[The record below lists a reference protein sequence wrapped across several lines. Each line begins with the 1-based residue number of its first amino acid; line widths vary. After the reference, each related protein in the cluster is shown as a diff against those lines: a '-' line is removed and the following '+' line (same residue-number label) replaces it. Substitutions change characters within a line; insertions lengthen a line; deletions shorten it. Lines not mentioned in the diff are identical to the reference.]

1 MYNKEQRL
9 AFASPQLSNMS
20 PLISFQSVWKSG
32 MRYHLRITH
41 QLTQKSKWWK
51 KNGNKPL
58 FHVQTPISEPQMRIF
73 PDEFGL
79 KSPLPPPVKARS
91 LSVHR
96 GPSGKLRMCDG
107 CSSFVMGRCAVYT
120 MFPEWKKHRRWIF
133 IATRPLP
140 SPGQA
145 YRMKNHTTSPLK
157 TLPWIRFKFLRHVW
171 WFSLR

>member
-9 AFASPQLSNMS
+9 AFASTQLSNMS
-20 PLISFQSVWKSG
+20 PLISFQYVWKSG

-79 KSPLPPPVKARS
+79 KSPLPPPCESKVP
-91 LSVHR
+91 V
-96 GPSGKLRMCDG
+96 
-107 CSSFVMGRCAVYT
+107 CSSGAEWQIKDVWWLQQLCHGAVCSLHNV
-120 MFPEWKKHRRWIF
+120 P
-133 IATRPLP
+133 
-140 SPGQA
+140 
-145 YRMKNHTTSPLK
+145 RMKEASPLNIHSDTSAAIPRAGIPNEK
-157 TLPWIRFKFLRHVW
+157 PHDVSVKDTAVDPF
-171 WFSLR
+171 